1 MFWAN
6 RLSYKNSEFENKVSQ
21 KKSFIC
27 FANRVLIKRSF
38 FMFCK
43 TTKKYAKLNTLTRH
57 FFGLRKLKN
66 NENIFIRIK
75 QETNIAMQLNQ
86 NGISEGI
93 QTFIHSETIYSSFSY
108 FKDIQN
114 RLYIIRQIVR
124 YIYSVLYTLTPLRDV
139 PSKHHNI
146 TAFLVFFI

>member
-6 RLSYKNSEFENKVSQ
+6 RLSYKNSEIENKVSQ

-27 FANRVLIKRSF
+27 FSNRVLIKEEF
-38 FMFCK
+38 LHVLQNH
-43 TTKKYAKLNTLTRH
+43 KKYAKLNTLTRH
-57 FFGLRKLKN
+57 FFGLRMRKQKN
-66 NENIFIRIK
+66 NERIFIRIK

-124 YIYSVLYTLTPLRDV
+124 Y
-139 PSKHHNI
+139 KCM
-146 TAFLVFFI
+146 